1 MTPADIIELLNK
13 DRPACLETLKGRVV
27 AFMPDK
33 NQLTM
38 AFEPGLHC
46 CHTIDVVQGGFVTA
60 MLDAAMAHV
69 VIAIEN
75 FRVSPSSID
84 INVSFL
90 RPTRAGKYT
99 AVGTIVKLGKT
110 VGYLRAELFSESGDM
125 TATATSSAYLT
136 RHSQPAYTDPTPPPH
151 TMPGQS

>member
-1 MTPADIIELLNK
+1 MTPSDTIDLLNK
-13 DRPACLETLKGRVV
+13 DRPECLTTLKGSVV
-27 AFMPDK
+27 AFMPEQG
-33 NQLTM
+33 QLTM

-69 VIAIEN
+69 VIAMEN
-75 FRVSPSSID
+75 FRASPSTID

-99 AVGTIVKLGKT
+99 AVGTVVKLGKS
-110 VGYLRAELFSESGDM
+110 VGFLKAELFSESGDL

-136 RHSQPAYTDPTPPPH
+136 RRAP
-151 TMPGQS
+151 